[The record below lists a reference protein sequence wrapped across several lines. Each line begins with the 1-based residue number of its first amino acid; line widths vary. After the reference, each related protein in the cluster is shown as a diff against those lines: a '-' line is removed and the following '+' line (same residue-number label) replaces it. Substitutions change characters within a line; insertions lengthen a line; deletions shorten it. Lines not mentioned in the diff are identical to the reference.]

1 MTFAAMRIIGIDFGE
16 KRIGVAAGEDR
27 MRLAVPVDTVESKG
41 DPVSEIEA
49 IAMEQ
54 YAEAIVV
61 GLPLSLSGAEG
72 PQAQRVRE
80 VVEALTERLT
90 IPVMTYDER
99 LTTTEATR
107 RPIEVMRKSK
117 SGAAS
122 RDAIAAS
129 IMLQAYMDS
138 RRPNE

>member
-1 MTFAAMRIIGIDFGE
+1 MRIVGIDFGE
-16 KRIGVAAGEDR
+16 KRIGVAAGDDR
-27 MRLAVPVDTVESKG
+27 LRLAVPVDTVESKG
-41 DPVSEIEA
+41 DPVSEIEV
-49 IAMEQ
+49 IAAEQ

-61 GLPLSLSGAEG
+61 GMPLSLSGAEG

-80 VVEALTERLT
+80 VVEELAKRLT

-99 LTTTEATR
+99 LTTTEAAR
-107 RPIEVMRKSK
+107 LPGGGSLKSK

-138 RRPNE
+138 RRPHD